1 VKHGIN
7 QKMLAS
13 RPIGLFVIGVLLILL
28 PFLLKSPYIMHIVI
42 MTFIGI
48 VLGMTFSMIYSVG
61 RISLGAGAF
70 YAIGAYASA
79 LLAMK
84 LGLSFWFALPLA
96 TIITGMIALGLGSVI
111 LKGSGLSFGVISLL
125 FALVIVQATGQVPF
139 FGGWGGFWGIPAP
152 DPIPVPLHSPIE
164 FVSKTPYYYLIL
176 SLFLLIVLSFHAL
189 YTSRIGRTW
198 RAIKL
203 SPHLAE
209 TLGINLYRYR
219 LLAFVIASTA
229 AGVVG
234 SFFSHYNRVIEP
246 GAFGGFFSIYIQ
258 LYSVLGG
265 LEFYILGPVVGST
278 IVTFVPEF
286 LRIAEEFEPII
297 TGVVLVVV
305 ILFFP
310 GGILGTLQKFPRFD
324 IASIFARTSKGFK
337 ALLLR
342 AGNVRQ

>member
-1 VKHGIN
+1 MKYWIN
-7 QKMLAS
+7 QKIPTS
-13 RPIGLFVIGVLLILL
+13 RSVGLSVIAVLLILL
-28 PFLLKSPYIMHIVI
+28 PLLVKSPYYMHIII
-42 MTFIGI
+42 MTLIGI

-70 YAIGAYASA
+70 YAIGAYAST

-84 LGLSFWFALPLA
+84 LGLSFWLALPLA
-96 TIITGMIALGLGSVI
+96 TIIAGLSALGLGLVV
-111 LKGSGLSFGVISLL
+111 LKGSGMSFAVISLL
-125 FALVIVQATGQVPF
+125 FALSIVQVTGQVEL
-139 FGGWGGFWGIPAP
+139 FGGWGGFWGIPVP
-152 DPIPVPLHSPIE
+152 DPIPVPFHTPIE

-209 TLGINLYRYR
+209 TLGINLYWYR

-234 SFFSHYNRVIEP
+234 SFFAHYNGVIEP
-246 GAFGGFFSIYIQ
+246 AAFGGFFSIYIQ
-258 LYSVLGG
+258 LYPVLGG
-265 LEFYILGPVVGST
+265 LEFYILGPAVGAA
-278 IVTFVPEF
+278 IMTFVPEF
-286 LRIAEEFEPII
+286 LRIASEFEPII
-297 TGVVLVVV
+297 TGVLLLAI

-324 IASIFARTSKGFK
+324 IATIFARTSKGVR
-337 ALLLR
+337 AWLR
-342 AGNVRQ
+342 